1 MKNKALIGI
10 DLKNDIMKNESGATG
25 CVKSTS
31 YNLVKAGYKVH
42 VISDCVIS
50 LLKRRMRGD
59 KGELTNAFC

>member
-31 YNLVKAGYKVH
+31 YDPANWVVGPQIVNMS
-42 VISDCVIS
+42 SDKIQ
-50 LLKRRMRGD
+50 RRAIGC
-59 KGELTNAFC
+59 TS